1 MEEKK
6 DKDGIKD
13 EKTESKGES
22 GALKVGPLSGRVS
35 RTNKAYHLLE
45 AQGIIV
51 GKTLGSG
58 SYATVKSAYDINR
71 KHKVA
76 VKIINKKKAFEE
88 YLTKFLPREIEAMR
102 GIGNHANVVAFY
114 QIIETTSRYF
124 FMMELADGGDLLEA
138 IRTKKMIEEGQ
149 AGIWFTH
156 LYDGLYHLHTKGFVH
171 RDIKCENLLLDKENN
186 LKITDFGFAKKI
198 VKSKSGQ
205 LATSE
210 TYCGSYAYAAPEIL
224 KGQPYDAGLAEVWST
239 GVVLY
244 TMVSSDK
251 QQYVITPMHSN
262 VIEGCKRDNFIPLP
276 LFIYKNGGSRGLI
289 LYYIGVLTRT
299 VT

>member
-6 DKDGIKD
+6 EKDGIKD
-13 EKTESKGES
+13 ETRESKAEDG
-22 GALKVGPLSGRVS
+22 GTLKVGLLSGRVS

-76 VKIINKKKAFEE
+76 VKIINKKKAFDE
-88 YLTKFLPREIEAMR
+88 YLSKFLPREIEAMR
-102 GIGNHANVVAFY
+102 SIGNHANIVAFY

-138 IRTKKMIEEGQ
+138 IKSKKMIEEGQ
-149 AGIWFTH
+149 AGIWFNH
-156 LYDGLYHLHTKGFVH
+156 LYDGLCHLHNKGFVH

-198 VKSKSGQ
+198 VKSKSGG
-205 LATSE
+205 LANSE

-224 KGQPYDAGLAEVWST
+224 KGLPYDPCLAEIWSM

-244 TMVSSDK
+244 TMVGISF
-251 QQYVITPMHSN
+251 VH
-262 VIEGCKRDNFIPLP
+262 RD
-276 LFIYKNGGSRGLI
+276 
-289 LYYIGVLTRT
+289 
-299 VT
+299 

>member
-13 EKTESKGES
+13 DKAESKAEG
-22 GALKVGPLSGRVS
+22 GPLKVGALSGRVS

-45 AQGIIV
+45 AQGLIV

-76 VKIINKKKAFEE
+76 VKIINKKKAFDE
-88 YLTKFLPREIEAMR
+88 YLNKFLPREIEAMR
-102 GIGNHANVVAFY
+102 NIGNHANIIAFY

-124 FMMELADGGDLLEA
+124 FIMEIAEGGDLLDA
-138 IRTKKMIEEGQ
+138 IRSKKTIEEGQ

-156 LYDGLYHLHTKGFVH
+156 LFDGLYHLHTKGFVH
-171 RDIKCENLLLDKENN
+171 RDIKCENLILDKENN

-198 VKSKSGQ
+198 VKNKSGHHVS
-205 LATSE
+205 SE

-239 GVVLY
+239 GIVLY
-244 TMVSSDK
+244 TMVSK
-251 QQYVITPMHSN
+251 TI
-262 VIEGCKRDNFIPLP
+262 
-276 LFIYKNGGSRGLI
+276 
-289 LYYIGVLTRT
+289 
-299 VT
+299 